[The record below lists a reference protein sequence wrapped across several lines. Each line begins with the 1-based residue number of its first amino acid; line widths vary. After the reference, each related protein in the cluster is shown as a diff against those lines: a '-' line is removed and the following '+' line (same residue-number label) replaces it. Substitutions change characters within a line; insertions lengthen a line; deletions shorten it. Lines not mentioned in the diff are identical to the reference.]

1 MKSIYLVLSLF
12 FAFFLT
18 SCSSDSSSGNN
29 PFVPGGGGTGTTV
42 TFTTTFNPNTPEFV
56 FTPNTG
62 VTISKIT
69 ANCAAAN
76 INNEEISGDGTT
88 VWTQT
93 APAAVSTQGVN
104 VATGQQWTFKIEGKV
119 GSATGEVYTSN
130 TSITI
135 Q

>member
-1 MKSIYLVLSLF
+1 MKSIYLALSLF
-12 FAFFLT
+12 LALFIS

-29 PFVPGGGGTGTTV
+29 PFVPGGGTGTTV
-42 TFTTTFNPNTPEFV
+42 TFTTTYDANNTQFV
-56 FTPNTG
+56 FAPNTG

-76 INNEEISGDGTT
+76 INNEEITGDGTT
-88 VWTQT
+88 VWTQA

-104 VATGQQWTFKIEGKV
+104 VAAGQQWTFKIEGKV

-130 TSITI
+130 TSITV